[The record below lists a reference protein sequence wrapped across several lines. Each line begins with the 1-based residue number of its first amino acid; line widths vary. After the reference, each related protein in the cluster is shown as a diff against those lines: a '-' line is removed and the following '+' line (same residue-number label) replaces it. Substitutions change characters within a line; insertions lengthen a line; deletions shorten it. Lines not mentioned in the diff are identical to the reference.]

1 MMPCG
6 ENGFRTE
13 IGVTDAKF
21 THKTAQNNLLG
32 AQNAFYFFYIF
43 ALNMALWAVL
53 HPRTIFSDIF
63 VPDPS
68 ESQFWRYFGNFKIL
82 FLNKTQGVK

>member
-6 ENGFRTE
+6 ENVLRTE
-13 IGVTDAKF
+13 ISVTDAKF

-32 AQNAFYFFYIF
+32 AQNAFLIFYIL
-43 ALNMALWAVL
+43 ALNMALWAVF

-68 ESQFWRYFGNFKIL
+68 ESQFWRNLGNF
-82 FLNKTQGVK
+82 F